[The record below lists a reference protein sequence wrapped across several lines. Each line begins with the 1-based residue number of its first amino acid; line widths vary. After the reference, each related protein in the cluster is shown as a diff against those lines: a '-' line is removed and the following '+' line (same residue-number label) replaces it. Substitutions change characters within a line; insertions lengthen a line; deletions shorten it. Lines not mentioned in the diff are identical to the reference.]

1 MTAATPPPL
10 APDLTEGLKRLK
22 MAAMRRLAPELLVTA
37 KTQRWKPEEFLRTLV
52 EAEITARDESNART
66 RLKQAAFPVVKTLA
80 DFDVPASSVPAGTF
94 DYLASLEWIRAA
106 ENLCLIGPAG
116 TGKSHI
122 LVALGHAAV
131 EHGHRVRYFTAA
143 ELVETLYRGLADN
156 SVGRVIDTMLRN
168 DLILVDELGFA
179 PLDDTGAQLLFRFV
193 AAAYERRSLGIGS
206 HWPFESWGRFL
217 PEHTTA
223 VSMLDRLLHHC
234 HTVVT
239 DGDSYRMKQAE
250 PEEVAPSRPARKSDR
265 GVGTF
270 AGHQRGPRTGR

>member
-1 MTAATPPPL
+1 MTATTPPPL
-10 APDLTEGLKRLK
+10 PADLNDGLKRLK
-22 MAAMRRLAPELLVTA
+22 MAAIRRLAPELLVTA
-37 KTQRWKPEEFLRTLV
+37 KTQRWRPEEFLRTLI
-52 EAEITARDESNART
+52 EAEIAARDASNART
-66 RLKQAAFPVVKTLA
+66 RLRQATFPVTKTLEE
-80 DFDVPASSVPAGTF
+80 FDVAASSIPPATF

-122 LVALGHAAV
+122 LVALGIAAV
-131 EHGHRVRYFTAA
+131 EAGHRVRYFTAA
-143 ELVETLYRGLADN
+143 DLAETLYRGLADN
-156 SVGRVIDTMLRN
+156 SVGKVIDTMLRN
-168 DLILVDELGFA
+168 DLIVVDELGFA

-223 VSMLDRLLHHC
+223 VSLLDRLLHHC

-239 DGDSYRMKQAE
+239 DGDSYRMKQAR
-250 PEEVAPSRPARKSDR
+250 AK
-265 GVGTF
+265 GGT
-270 AGHQRGPRTGR
+270 RLKTS